1 MVVLVVSEDFKHCLL
16 VHDFASERIHETD
29 IVVHI
34 CADERVRVVIAR
46 EEFVNDYPFVNE
58 IDAKRAASKLPLLI
72 LEVARRTDDRGNQIR
87 FHKSF
92 LFSIADYDRGPKCTP
107 HGLAFTLQKLRYRK

>member
-16 VHDFASERIHETD
+16 VHDFASERIHERD
-29 IVVHI
+29 ILVHI

-72 LEVARRTDDRGNQIR
+72 LEVARRTDDRGNAVCAETISQKNEFTR
-87 FHKSF
+87 GRQSF
-92 LFSIADYDRGPKCTP
+92 QSRIAMFGTP
-107 HGLAFTLQKLRYRK
+107 APPHSR